1 MIQSGWY
8 DDLETEV
15 DGATQKKVNEDLN
28 AINCRAL
35 EGGYMK
41 HTGNNLVRRSS
52 FYVTDANFNRT
63 FYQ

>member
-15 DGATQKKVNEDLN
+15 DGATQKVNEDLN

-35 EGGYMK
+35 EGGYMN
-41 HTGNNLVRRSS
+41 TQATTYVRRSS
-52 FYVTDANFNRT
+52 FM
-63 FYQ
+63 

>member
-35 EGGYMK
+35 KVAIWTHRQQLMFAEVLSM
-41 HTGNNLVRRSS
+41 
-52 FYVTDANFNRT
+52 
-63 FYQ
+63 